1 MSEDKIITILE
12 SLMSESSRR
21 FSETEKV
28 MKIQTWKLALNDL
41 SDIQLTMGFEKA
53 IKNPSEFML
62 SSGKFRELCLSGRK
76 LESLESEAHISWALV
91 MKNLNSY
98 ISPVFK
104 DSCVSETIRQLG
116 GWGNICLMETKE
128 EPFRKQDFIQN
139 YQSIRR
145 RGKEYNP
152 ALSWHSQREKKFIGY
167 DSKEEIDQAKLQI
180 ENIEK
185 SETKML
191 GIISGKQD
199 G

>member
-1 MSEDKIITILE
+1 MKEENVIMILE

-21 FSETEKV
+21 FSDIEKT
-28 MKIQTWKLALNDL
+28 MKIKTWTMALNDI
-41 SDIQLTMGFEKA
+41 SDEQGMIGFEKA
-53 IKNPSEFML
+53 IKNPNEFML
-62 SSGKFRELCLSGRK
+62 SSGQFRELCVSGN
-76 LESLESEAHISWALV
+76 ESLESDGNISWALV

-98 ISPVFK
+98 IRPVFK
-104 DSCVSETIRQLG
+104 DSCISETIRQLG

-152 ALSWHSQREKKFIGY
+152 ALSWHSRREKKFIGY
-167 DSKEEIDQAKLQI
+167 DSKEEIENAKLKI

-185 SETKML
+185 SESKML
-191 GIISGKQD
+191 GILAGKQD